1 MKGVKPM
8 NGSTMSLG
16 QGHDWHPVHRANA
29 LLRQALLEPVSALPD
44 PAELWDDTIFRPNP
58 ARADLTCGPVSI
70 MAPASLTALFEAP
83 SSDDAHSCQPRVT
96 YALDGSAAQASLA
109 EASERDEMLDGATQ
123 VQLQGLVQAF
133 HRRQRQASL
142 LVACS
147 IVLAV
152 VLTLGGFILM
162 FSMTGSESDASGNP
176 KAGTSA
182 AHAERH
188 AALTSPLLGPIRLR
202 VNRSAKTASLLIPA
216 KAEAGTPALTKVA
229 FGADVIL
236 TTPKH
241 PLALAPL
248 LPLGSARYLL
258 LQGLPANAE
267 LSAGRR
273 TGTGAWMVKDVDVS
287 NLTLT
292 LGEDA
297 RGDYPVD
304 VYLLEASNGPQA
316 RRRLILRVDGAPQV
330 FSGGLSLGW
339 SMPRPMPD
347 VSQKAVPAATSD
359 PISELAAGALRKRAQ
374 TCFANGDIA
383 AARRLL
389 TDLAVRGDA
398 DAAYELALT
407 YDREVLAKARIVDV
421 DGDAGKAQAWY
432 KYAAQAGHAGA
443 AQRLQM
449 LAARPRAGA

>member
-1 MKGVKPM
+1 M

-29 LLRQALLEPVSALPD
+29 LLRQALLEPVSAP
-44 PAELWDDTIFRPNP
+44 
-58 ARADLTCGPVSI
+58 ADLTCGPVSI

-339 SMPRPMPD
+339 SMPMPD
-347 VSQKAVPAATSD
+347 VSQKAIPAASSD
-359 PISELAAGALRKRAQ
+359 PISKLDAGALRKRAQ
-374 TCFANGDIA
+374 AFFASGDIA
-383 AARRLL
+383 TARRLL

-407 YDREVLAKARIVDV
+407 YDREVLAKAGIVDV
-421 DGDAGKAQAWY
+421 DADAGKAQAWY

>member
-1 MKGVKPM
+1 M
-8 NGSTMSLG
+8 NGSTMSLE

-29 LLRQALLEPVSALPD
+29 LLRQALLEPASTLPD
-44 PAELWDDTIFRPNP
+44 PAELWDDSIFRLDP
-58 ARADLTCGPVSI
+58 APADLTCGPVSI

-83 SSDDAHSCQPRVT
+83 SSDDVHSCQPLVT
-96 YALDGSAAQASLA
+96 YPLDGSAAHASLA
-109 EASERDEMLDGATQ
+109 EASEGDEMLDGATQ

-176 KAGTSA
+176 KAGTSG
-182 AHAERH
+182 AHTERH
-188 AALTSPLLGPIRLR
+188 AALTSPLLAPIRVR
-202 VNRSAKTASLLIPA
+202 ANRSAKTASLLIPA

-229 FGADVIL
+229 FGSDVIL
-236 TTPKH
+236 TTPKR

-273 TGTGAWMVKDVDVS
+273 TGTGTWMVKDVDVP

-316 RRRLILRVDGAPQV
+316 RRRLILRVDETPQV

-339 SMPRPMPD
+339 SMPMPD
-347 VSQKAVPAATSD
+347 VSQKAIPAAASD
-359 PISELAAGALRKRAQ
+359 PISKLDAGALRKRAQ
-374 TCFANGDIA
+374 TFFANGDIA

-407 YDREVLAKARIVDV
+407 YDREVLAKAGIVDV
-421 DGDAGKAQAWY
+421 DADAGKAQAWY